1 VRSWQL
7 NPSLVHAPP
16 LSFARSTRRKHTL
29 ATLLHERILI
39 IEDESLLRLTIRTR
53 LAREGYEIREAP
65 NAKSGLAAVGEFHPH
80 LVLLDYRLPDG
91 SGLDIL
97 KAIVEHHPDVVV
109 ILMTA
114 YSTVDNAVAAM
125 RLGAY
130 MYLNK
135 PFDTEELVLHVQK
148 GLETTALR
156 REVERLRMGSSGTD
170 SRTGIVAE
178 SSGMREILAIVAK
191 VNAVGSATILLRGEN
206 GTGKDLIARWIHE
219 TGLRAQAPFQNITC
233 TALPDTLLESEL
245 FGHERGAFTDARQRK
260 PGLLELADGGSVF
273 LDEIGDMSLP
283 LQAKLLRF
291 LEERSFRRVGGT
303 EDIRVNVRIIAATNR
318 NLEKAVESG
327 AFRQDLFYRLSVIP
341 IVVPP
346 LRERKEDIL
355 PLARLFVGRFSTE
368 FKKAV
373 SGFTPAAERCLRD
386 HAWPGNV
393 RELRNVIE
401 RAMILGSDT
410 EIDACDLPPEMRA
423 ISSAANVA
431 AVQFRLPDNG
441 LVLDELERSLV
452 EQALER
458 TGNNQTQAAKLLG
471 ITRDQVRYRVEK
483 FTQGS

>member
-1 VRSWQL
+1 M
-7 NPSLVHAPP
+7 
-16 LSFARSTRRKHTL
+16 

-53 LAREGYEIREAP
+53 LARESFEIREAGD
-65 NAKSGLAAVGEFHPH
+65 AKSGLVAIDEFRPH

-91 SGLDIL
+91 SGLEIL
-97 KAIVEHHPDVVV
+97 KSVVERHPDMVV

-156 REVERLRMGSSGTD
+156 REVERLRLGTGVAD
-170 SRTGIVAE
+170 TRSGIVAE
-178 SSGMREILAIVAK
+178 SAGMRDILAIVAK
-191 VNAVGSATILLRGEN
+191 VNSVGSATILLRGEN
-206 GTGKDLIARWIHE
+206 GTGKDVLARLIHE
-219 TGLRAQAPFQNITC
+219 TGLRAAAPFQNITC
-233 TALPDTLLESEL
+233 TALPDSLLESEL

-318 NLEKAVESG
+318 NLEKAVELG
-327 AFRQDLFYRLSVIP
+327 TFRQDLYYRLSVIP

-346 LRERKEDIL
+346 LRERQEDIL
-355 PLARLFVGRFSTE
+355 PLARLFLTRFSSE
-368 FKKAV
+368 FKKPV
-373 SGFTPAAERCLRD
+373 KGFTAEAEACLKA
-386 HAWPGNV
+386 HTWPGNV

-401 RAMILGSDT
+401 RAMILGGESH
-410 EIDACDLPPEMRA
+410 IDAADLPPELRA
-423 ISSAANVA
+423 AALSTATPLVA
-431 AVQFRLPDNG
+431 FRLPVDG
-441 LVLDELERSLV
+441 IVLDDLERSLV
-452 EQALER
+452 QQALER
-458 TGNNQTQAAKLLG
+458 TGNNQTQAARLLG
-471 ITRDQVRYRVEK
+471 ITRDQIRYRVEK